1 MIVIQAH
8 LFIFHIQPCAE
19 VSPESLTPADQDSW
33 PGFEG
38 CAHHLPRPDDRRGE
52 LQRSLL

>member
-1 MIVIQAH
+1 MIIIQAH

-33 PGFEG
+33 PGFKG